1 MRLFEDF
8 SNDLRIKK
16 YGDLAEKLRT
26 SQMLLTGRRAT
37 GGIKIEE
44 LMVKSEGDFSKYQ
57 ELIKKSVIMSYD
69 ADFLDFSLLMGKF
82 FGVYNEYCYIDINRD
97 VKVRIISNEMINKEN
112 TMRLL
117 ERKFDDIYEYLRG
130 ICVIDE
136 KDFISFLSSLFVVRN
151 DNSLYNDPLFKE
163 LASILLGNALI
174 MEKYSIQNGFAG
186 SRVCVEYFKR
196 INNLDNSRI
205 L

>member
-26 SQMLLTGRRAT
+26 SQMMLTGRRAID
-37 GGIKIEE
+37 GIKIEE

-57 ELIKKSVIMSYD
+57 ELIRKSVIMSYD

-82 FGVYNEYCYIDINRD
+82 FGVYNEYCYIDISRD
-97 VKVRIISNEMINKEN
+97 IKVRIINNEMINRDN
-112 TMRLL
+112 TKRLL
-117 ERKFDDIYEYLRG
+117 ERKFDDIYEYLNG
-130 ICVIDE
+130 ICVIDK
-136 KDFISFLSSLFVVRN
+136 KDFLSFLSSLFVVRN

-163 LASILLGNALI
+163 LASILIGNALI
-174 MEKYSIQNGFAG
+174 MEKYSMKNGFAG
-186 SRVCVEYFKR
+186 SRACVEHFKR
-196 INNLDNSRI
+196 LNNLDNSRI

>member
-163 LASILLGNALI
+163 LAYILLGNALI